1 MRVDVSIERWHGRKR
16 RIKRCSGSSTFGLCK
31 KKSEVISKLCLVM
44 ASVGELPEVINLE
57 MSRDGTGAGALGAT
71 KPIVV
76 EILGNDLQELQEL
89 PC

>member
-1 MRVDVSIERWHGRKR
+1 
-16 RIKRCSGSSTFGLCK
+16 
-31 KKSEVISKLCLVM
+31 M

-76 EILGNDLQELQEL
+76 EILGNDLQNFKSCPVDSERDKEY
-89 PC
+89 

>member
-1 MRVDVSIERWHGRKR
+1 
-16 RIKRCSGSSTFGLCK
+16 
-31 KKSEVISKLCLVM
+31 M

-76 EILGNDLQELQEL
+76 EILGNDLQELQEAAL
-89 PC
+89 LIQREIKNIDGTVNVVADLLQTKPELQIQ